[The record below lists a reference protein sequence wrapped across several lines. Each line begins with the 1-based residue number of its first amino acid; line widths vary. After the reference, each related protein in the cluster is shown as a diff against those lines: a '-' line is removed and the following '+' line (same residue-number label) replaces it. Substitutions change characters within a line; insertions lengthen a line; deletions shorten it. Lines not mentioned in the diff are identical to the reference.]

1 MAFTCKIG
9 IMLASGEDGTGT
21 DTAAVTQTFP
31 FSGYRIIRCGRMC
44 REQALIART
53 ADRRLRRLAFVRT

>member
-1 MAFTCKIG
+1 
-9 IMLASGEDGTGT
+9 MLASGEDGTGT